1 MQSRLENTFSF
12 IYSLIIKRRT
22 KNVFSPCYHPHPLPP
37 LCMLPLAVLSTHC
50 SWLGT
55 SETHWDSDEA
65 VSEACAGSWACAGPW
80 ACVAEGDGSE
90 TSGEE

>member
-1 MQSRLENTFSF
+1 
-12 IYSLIIKRRT
+12 
-22 KNVFSPCYHPHPLPP
+22 
-37 LCMLPLAVLSTHC
+37 MLPLAVLSTHC

-80 ACVAEGDGSE
+80 ACVAGGDGSE